1 MQVWGQVAEESKAA
15 GPIACITLPDIAI
28 FFFFF
33 ESLFLCQTV
42 GIFLAFFQKTPVY
55 LG

>member
-15 GPIACITLPDIAI
+15 GPIACIALPDIAI

-33 ESLFLCQTV
+33 ESLLLCQTV